1 MLGGHKGLIIFR
13 PTTAYFC
20 FSVDDVAK
28 AKAFYTGTLG
38 VEAEELTAGCGCI
51 YRVAASQVPFYVRL
65 GNVLTLTLL
74 RAGFKLRGPF
84 LIFGN
89 YPMYLLTVR
98 GRKSG
103 QSRTVALAM
112 IERNGK
118 RYVGSPFGIVD
129 WVRNLRAAEEAA
141 LMRGRRSEKA
151 NARELPQGEAAFVLR
166 EDIKDHETSMDEIAV
181 RVGIAKGTVYLHF
194 PSKEDLVM
202 AIFERSVRKLFEGVE
217 ASIASET
224 TTRAKME
231 AALRFMYG
239 GFSIS
244 AVKRCFLCSA
254 AIMGSCTGSSP
265 RIKARCML
273 SGSSFLRAS
282 VH

>member
-1 MLGGHKGLIIFR
+1 
-13 PTTAYFC
+13 
-20 FSVDDVAK
+20 
-28 AKAFYTGTLG
+28 
-38 VEAEELTAGCGCI
+38 
-51 YRVAASQVPFYVRL
+51 
-65 GNVLTLTLL
+65 
-74 RAGFKLRGPF
+74 
-84 LIFGN
+84 
-89 YPMYLLTVR
+89 MYLLTVR

-194 PSKEDLVM
+194 PSKEDLVL

-231 AALRFMYG
+231 AVLRFMYG

-244 AVKRCFLCSA
+244 AVRRCFLCSA
-254 AIMGSCTGSSP
+254 AMVVSWTGCSP

>member
-1 MLGGHKGLIIFR
+1 MMQSI
-13 PTTAYFC
+13 TTMR
-20 FSVDDVAK
+20 SLK
-28 AKAFYTGTLG
+28 EKQRQ
-38 VEAEELTAGCGCI
+38 EREELI
-51 YRVAASQVPFYVRL
+51 L
-65 GNVLTLTLL
+65 
-74 RAGFKLRGPF
+74 K
-84 LIFGN
+84 
-89 YPMYLLTVR
+89 
-98 GRKSG
+98 
-103 QSRTVALAM
+103 
-112 IERNGK
+112 
-118 RYVGSPFGIVD
+118 
-129 WVRNLRAAEEAA
+129 AAEDMLA
-141 LMRGRRSEKA
+141 EK
-151 NARELPQGEAAFVLR
+151 GY
-166 EDIKDHETSMDEIAV
+166 HETSMDEIAV

-202 AIFERSVRKLFEGVE
+202 AIFERGMLKLLEGVE

-254 AIMGSCTGSSP
+254 AIMGSCTGSSL
-265 RIKARCML
+265 RIKARCVL